1 MTFTTDKSILN
12 KSRQEKWHLIYPES
26 DGQPMAENTLQF
38 EWIVLIKL
46 GLEACF
52 AYRND
57 VFIAGDLFWYPVEG
71 KPGVRLAPDVLVV
84 LGRPKGHRGSYM
96 QWVEEG
102 IAPQVVFEILSPGNR
117 TREMHNKWEFYQ
129 QHGVQEYYVYDPD
142 RNNFVVYFRQN
153 DDLVALSPEQTRDFI
168 SPLLGVRMLWGE
180 KKLEL
185 YHPDGKKFLSY
196 MELLEQGKVVQQFA
210 DEQAQIAREQAKRAE
225 LESKRAEL
233 ESKRAELESKRAE
246 LESKRAEDAEQRAE
260 KLAEM
265 LKKLGIDP
273 GNL

>member
-1 MTFTTDKSILN
+1 MTYSTDKSILT

-71 KPGVRLAPDVLVV
+71 QPDIRLAPDVLVV
-84 LGRPKGHRGSYM
+84 WGRPKGHRGSYM
-96 QWVEEG
+96 QWVEDN
-102 IAPQVVFEILSPGNR
+102 IPPQVVFEILSPGNR
-117 TREMHNKWEFYQ
+117 SREMHNKWEFYR

-142 RNNFVVYFRQN
+142 RNHLVVYVRQN
-153 DDLVALSPEQTRDFI
+153 DDLMALPSEQIRDFI
-168 SPLLGVRMLWGE
+168 SPLLGVRMIWGE

-196 MELLEQGKVVQQFA
+196 MELIEQDKVVQQFA
-210 DEQAQIAREQAKRAE
+210 EEQAQFALEQARRAE
-225 LESKRAEL
+225 TEA
-233 ESKRAELESKRAE
+233 
-246 LESKRAEDAEQRAE
+246 KRAEDAEQRAE
-260 KLAEM
+260 KLANA
-265 LKKLGIDP
+265 LKKMGIDP
-273 GNL
+273 CSL